1 MRKSLKKIKNASK
14 AKEQRRKLSTRKK
27 IIGTTERP
35 RICAT
40 KTNNNLFVQVIDD
53 ASTNKTFFLFKLL
66 EKMLLALTQVLKV
79 LKLLVLAVAKGLAGK
94 NIEKAVFDRN
104 GKKYT
109 GVVAALAN
117 SIREGGIQI

>member
-27 IIGTTERP
+27 VIGTSDRP

-40 KTNNNLFVQVIDD
+40 KTNKNFFVQIVND
-53 ASTNKTFFLFKLL
+53 AESKTLFSVQTFGKNAVGKGTSVEDAKLVG
-66 EKMLLALTQVLKV
+66 AQ
-79 LKLLVLAVAKGLAGK
+79 VAKNLSEN
-94 NIEKAVFDRN
+94 NIKTAVFDRN

-109 GVVAALAN
+109 GAMSTLAE
-117 SIREGGIQI
+117 SIREAGIQI